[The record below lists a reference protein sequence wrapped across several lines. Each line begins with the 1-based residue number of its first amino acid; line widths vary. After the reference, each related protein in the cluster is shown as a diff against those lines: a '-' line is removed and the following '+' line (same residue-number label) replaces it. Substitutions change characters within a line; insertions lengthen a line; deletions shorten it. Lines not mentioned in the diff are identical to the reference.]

1 MMTPIIQLA
10 DLMNSSSL
18 FGGSLMAV
26 NELMDDSLD
35 EESPSDQSS
44 GDKVELPPLKNAVK
58 MSGIK
63 FRYGPKLPDVLQDV
77 DANFDKGSYNVV
89 MGESGSGKSTVLN
102 LLMRFRQP
110 YQGSIKWDG
119 TDIFSTSLKSFR
131 EQVSVM
137 FQETMIYQG
146 TVRDNILFGQ
156 PDVPGAVEKSAR
168 DAEIHEV
175 IQGLPDGYDTRI
187 GGDELIALSG
197 GQQQRI
203 CMARAL
209 YRKPAML
216 LLDEGEMNVF
226 VHFVFVRF
234 FKLVLTRNIIFC
246 ARFTFLTLQL
256 QLRRRLIRKR
266 RNPSFI
272 LS

>member
-1 MMTPIIQLA
+1 MAMLTPIL
-10 DLMNSSSL
+10 DLGNLMNSSSL
-18 FGGSLMAV
+18 FSGPLMAV

-44 GDKVELPPLKNAVK
+44 GEKAELPPLKNAVN

-63 FRYGPKLPDVLQDV
+63 FRYGPKLPDVLKDV
-77 DANFDKGSYNVV
+77 DASFDKGTYNVI

-102 LLMRFRQP
+102 LLMRFYKP
-110 YQGSIKWDG
+110 YQGSVKWDG

-131 EQVSVM
+131 KQVAVM

-156 PDVPGAVEKSAR
+156 PDVPGAVEKAAR

-175 IQGLPDGYDTRI
+175 IQRLPYGYDTMI
-187 GGDELIALSG
+187 GGDALIGLSG

-209 YRKPAML
+209 YRKPTML
-216 LLDEGEMNVF
+216 LLDEGEIEMIVLVYF
-226 VHFVFVRF
+226 MFARF
-234 FKLVLTRNIIFC
+234 FSLF
-246 ARFTFLTLQL
+246 
-256 QLRRRLIRKR
+256 
-266 RNPSFI
+266 SH
-272 LS
+272 S